1 LAGRNKKKL
10 WFGGSIAGLVLVV
23 GFGMA
28 WADSLEDLLKRRPRR
43 YDKPRRI
50 VLVTL
55 DTMHVGYL
63 GPYNPSV
70 DFTPNLDRLAAEGVR
85 FEAAYTPVP
94 LTLPAHTTLF
104 TGLSPM
110 THGVMLNGDNASERL
125 TTLAEILSED
135 GFRTAAFVSLG
146 VMKAGFGL
154 EQGFDYYSD
163 DFSHLGRWYK
173 RADEIVGDAQRW
185 IFDNKE
191 DRFFVWLHLS
201 DPHEPYVSIDDPPD
215 SELLLDGE
223 LLGRWNLKRKEMNR
237 IILELSPGRHELE
250 WRSLRPPEERG
261 RGLQL
266 TLLETEALESV
277 SVDAVPSGD
286 QEEQPLVPSF
296 LLRLESSSPGVQRV
310 PIAFRGRLA
319 RGRQAEVLEQ
329 YRLEVEYM
337 DLHIGRLSR
346 FLEDLNL
353 GEETLWV
360 VLSDHGEG
368 LYGNGGL
375 GHSTQVFEDQLRIAW
390 IMKGPGIPR
399 NLVVSSE
406 PARTEDVLPTL
417 LEYLGL
423 ESSTASE
430 GLSRVSCLRWRGC
443 PPTEPWWSYGA
454 RQNGSVTAVAG
465 YDWPF
470 KAIWRKSLKQRAYKL
485 DEDRGETRNL
495 LREGEPPS
503 EIRRLRQQLER
514 QTEVFQKGI
523 EDRAALEM
531 SPQRIDLL
539 RSLGYLN

>member
-1 LAGRNKKKL
+1 M
-10 WFGGSIAGLVLVV
+10 GSIVGLLVV
-23 GFGMA
+23 VGLWTASSG
-28 WADSLEDLLKRRPRR
+28 SLQEVLKRRPRR
-43 YDKPRRI
+43 FDKPLRI

-55 DTMHVGYL
+55 DTAHVDYL
-63 GPYNPSV
+63 GAYNPSV

-110 THGVMLNGDNASERL
+110 THGVMLNGDHASEQLETL
-125 TTLAEILSED
+125 TEILADD
-135 GFRTAAFVSLG
+135 GFRTAAFISLG
-146 VMKAGFGL
+146 VMKAAFGL

-163 DFSHLGRWYK
+163 DFTHLGRWYR

-185 IFDNKE
+185 ILDNKE
-191 DRFFVWLHLS
+191 ERFFVWLHLS
-201 DPHEPYVSIDDPPD
+201 DPHEPYVSIDDPPN

-223 LLGRWNLKRKEMNR
+223 SLGRWNLKRKEMNR
-237 IILELSPGRHELE
+237 VILALSPGRHELE

-277 SVDAVPSGD
+277 AVDVVPSGD
-286 QEEQPLVPSF
+286 AEEQPLVPSF
-296 LLRLESSSPGVQRV
+296 SLRLENSSAVVRKV

-329 YRLEVEYM
+329 YRLEVEYA
-337 DLHIGRLSR
+337 DRYIGRLRR
-346 FLEDLNL
+346 FLEDLDL
-353 GEETLWV
+353 AEETLWV

-368 LYGNGGL
+368 LYGKGGL

-390 IMKGPGIPR
+390 IMKGSGIPR
-399 NLVVSSE
+399 GLVVSSE

-417 LEYLGL
+417 LKHLGL
-423 ESSTASE
+423 EIPTASE
-430 GLSRVSCLRWRGC
+430 GVSRLSCLRWSGC

-454 RQNGSVTAVAG
+454 RQNGSLTGLAG
-465 YDWPF
+465 YDWPY
-470 KAIWRKSLKQRAYKL
+470 KAIWRRNANQRAYKL
-485 DEDRGETRNL
+485 DRDRRETRNL
-495 LREGEPPS
+495 LREADPPS
-503 EIRRLRQQLER
+503 EIRRLRQQVDR
-514 QTEVFQKGI
+514 QRQIFQKGI
-523 EDRAALEM
+523 DERVALEM
-531 SPQRIDLL
+531 SSERIELL